1 MIPSDIRLYTWVDA
15 EEVLLRM
22 QQWPEWLV
30 WARAYWDELTMGIR
44 PGTQVQAKNWL
55 YEVYD
60 PRFRINPEQEM
71 VEGLIVL
78 ESLPNHERTLPVF
91 FEETEEEP
99 STPRLTPS
107 LSRPAVI
114 WHPSEDIEYPDILPP
129 DLPPVVAFHSFKG
142 GVGRTTH
149 ALALAQALTED
160 KHKVLLVDGD
170 LEAPGISWVF
180 ARRLPN
186 PSVSFADLIALV
198 HGDPSP
204 DAVDAVQLVADRI
217 QNALIDGI
225 YVLPSFRFTEKFT
238 ALEIRPE
245 HLFQGAKN
253 PFILTNILASLGQ
266 ALGAD
271 FVIVD
276 LRAGVSELSTG
287 LILDPRV
294 YRIFVTTLSAQSISG
309 TVRLLEL
316 LGERS
321 LSRRDTEPLPA
332 LIINQ
337 IPDQER
343 PSDIVLEAETK
354 LLEAASPFLGEGG
367 EPVRV
372 LTSFTDSLLVLPP
385 TWEEVV
391 TRLLRSG
398 IVDAVRPL
406 VEWLPIQC
414 SKLIEDPLS
423 SLKSQREELSK
434 IAKQLVFAEN
444 AEVNDFLATTPLR
457 HLASDHRRRL
467 PITVIVGAKGS
478 GKTYTFLQIVCR
490 ETWQKFAIDAGAI
503 EVQSNAVIC
512 PIIESSNLQES
523 AQNIVRNVRTK
534 AAQVLGFEAPDASPI
549 RDYIRD
555 SYRLN
560 NLHEGEWRDR
570 WLNVIAWGVGF
581 DHKKTK
587 SQAEDTTL
595 ENAGRRLTEYLA
607 ATKKQLVVVI
617 DGLEDLFQ
625 NFASNP
631 AQQTAI
637 RSLLQDVPE
646 WLGQQPGLPL
656 GIIIFVRRDI
666 VLAAVHQN
674 AAQMMARYEPYALK
688 WNREEALRLVAWV
701 TKRVNMLPQIN
712 YEKLQNMNEEELTEA
727 LVPLWGKRLGSE
739 RSKEAGSARFALAA
753 ISDLRGQIQA
763 RDLVRL
769 LHLAAK
775 ESVND
780 DSRWQDRILI
790 PTAIKGALPECSRN
804 KIDEIEIENTA
815 LKDVFTKLRNLPK
828 EKRKIPFTRD
838 MIELSVEEMKIL
850 EDNGVVIREND
861 EYYMPEIFRW
871 GLDFSM
877 TAGGRPRILALAR
890 RAGQKS

>member
-1 MIPSDIRLYTWVDA
+1 MIPSDIRLYTWVDV
-15 EEVLLRM
+15 EQVLLRM
-22 QQWPEWLV
+22 QEQNNWPEWLV
-30 WARAYWDELTMGIR
+30 WARAYWDELTIGIR
-44 PGTQVQAKNWL
+44 PGTQAQASAWL
-55 YEVYD
+55 QEVYD
-60 PRFRINPEQEM
+60 PRYRIHSQPEIVQ
-71 VEGLIVL
+71 GLIIL
-78 ESLPNHERTLPVF
+78 ESLSDSERTLPIF
-91 FEETEEEP
+91 FEETEEQP
-99 STPRLTPS
+99 PIPRLTPS
-107 LSRPAVI
+107 LSRPGALWQRCQDI
-114 WHPSEDIEYPDILPP
+114 QRPDSLPEDVA
-129 DLPPVVAFHSFKG
+129 VVAFHSFKG

-225 YVLPSFRFTEKFT
+225 YVLPSFRSTEKFT

-276 LRAGVSELSTG
+276 LRAGLSELSTG

-343 PSDIVLEAETK
+343 SSDIVLEAETK
-354 LLEAASPFLGEGG
+354 LLEAASPFLGEGV

-372 LTSFTDSLLVLPP
+372 FTSFTDSLLVLPP

-414 SKLIEDPLS
+414 SKPIEDPLS

-478 GKTYTFLQIVCR
+478 GKTYTFLQIVSR
-490 ETWQKFAIDAGAI
+490 KNWQTFAKDAGAI

-512 PIIESSNLQES
+512 PIIESINLKES
-523 AQNIVRNVRTK
+523 AQNIVREVRIN
-534 AAQVLGFEAPDASPI
+534 AANVLGLEPSADPSLI
-549 RDYIRD
+549 RDYIRKG
-555 SYRLN
+555 YPL
-560 NLHEGEWRDR
+560 NLHEGEWRER

-581 DHKKTK
+581 DHK
-587 SQAEDTTL
+587 QEDTTI
-595 ENAGRRLTEYLA
+595 ENTGRRLTEYLA

-674 AAQMMARYEPYALK
+674 AAQMIARYEPYALK

-727 LVPLWGKRLGSE
+727 LVPLWGKRLGTE
-739 RSKEAGSARFALAA
+739 RSKEAGSARFVIAA

-828 EKRKIPFTRD
+828 EKRKIPFTREI
-838 MIELSVEEMKIL
+838 IELSVEEMKIL

-861 EYYMPEIFRW
+861 EYYMPEIFRL